1 MMFTTDLAL
10 KFDPEYRKISKRFYE
25 HPEEFEQAFA
35 LAWFKLTHRDMG
47 PRSRLLGKEVPAPQL
62 WQDPVPDRDFALV
75 NAVDIEALKREVLK
89 SGASIPELVKLAWAS
104 ASSYRDTDMRGGA
117 NGARIRL
124 LPQRDWEVNQPAELA
139 RVLPLLEQLA
149 KKFNG
154 THGQRKISLADVIV
168 LAGSAA
174 VEQAAKNAGFEIEV
188 SFAPGRTDATQETT
202 DATSFAV
209 LEPHADGFRNYYGT
223 GNERSAAELLIDKA
237 DFLTLTAPEM
247 TVLVG
252 GMRTLGANYDNSK
265 LGVFTNKPGTLSNDF
280 FVNLLD
286 MSVEFRPSKESK
298 QIYEGVDRKTGEL
311 KWKGSSIDLVF
322 GSNAQLRA
330 ISEVYASDDAG
341 QKFVSD
347 FATAWSKVMM
357 LDRFDIVAN

>member
-1 MMFTTDLAL
+1 
-10 KFDPEYRKISKRFYE
+10 
-25 HPEEFEQAFA
+25 
-35 LAWFKLTHRDMG
+35 
-47 PRSRLLGKEVPAPQL
+47 
-62 WQDPVPDRDFALV
+62 
-75 NAVDIEALKREVLK
+75 
-89 SGASIPELVKLAWAS
+89 
-104 ASSYRDTDMRGGA
+104 
-117 NGARIRL
+117 
-124 LPQRDWEVNQPAELA
+124 
-139 RVLPLLEQLA
+139 
-149 KKFNG
+149 
-154 THGQRKISLADVIV
+154 
-168 LAGSAA
+168 

-209 LEPHADGFRNYYGT
+209 LEPHADGFRNYYGP